1 MAERRE
7 HREYRME
14 ELAERAGITVRTLRF
29 YRERGLIQPPRR
41 EGRIAWYDDHHLA
54 RLRTITGLLE
64 RGHTL
69 NGIADLAA
77 TFDSG
82 RDVAEVLGL
91 GEPTEETPVRLT
103 PEQLA
108 DYFAGEATADNLAAA
123 MELGY
128 LGTDGDTLV
137 HISRRLLDA
146 SSELVR
152 TGVPL
157 ASVLSAGRLVR
168 EHADALAELCVRVLR
183 AHTADT
189 DQDQLRTLAHA
200 VVDAELSMALDRRL
214 RDKSADPGTARGE
227 HTPAAGA
234 PPVQERTPATEASPV
249 QERTPA
255 AGDGAQPDGT
265 GTGPGPETDAP

>member
-1 MAERRE
+1 
-7 HREYRME
+7 ME
-14 ELAERAGITVRTLRF
+14 ELAEEAGITVRTLRF

-41 EGRIAWYDDHHLA
+41 EGRIAWYDQHHLA

-69 NGIADLAA
+69 NGIADLAT

-91 GEPTEETPVRLT
+91 GEPSEETPVRLT

-108 DYFAGEATADNLAAA
+108 DYFQDQATAENLAAA

-128 LGTDGDTLV
+128 LGIDGDEIV
-137 HISRRLLDA
+137 HISRRLLEA

-152 TGVPL
+152 AGVPL
-157 ASVLSAGRLVR
+157 DAVLSSGRQVR
-168 EHADALAELCVRVLR
+168 EHADALADLFVRVLR
-183 AHTADT
+183 THTA
-189 DQDQLRTLAHA
+189 QSEPEHLRTLAQA

-214 RDKSADPGTARGE
+214 HEDEQRA
-227 HTPAAGA
+227 
-234 PPVQERTPATEASPV
+234 
-249 QERTPA
+249 
-255 AGDGAQPDGT
+255 
-265 GTGPGPETDAP
+265 

>member
-1 MAERRE
+1 
-7 HREYRME
+7 ME
-14 ELAERAGITVRTLRF
+14 ELAKEAGITVRTLRF

-69 NGIADLAA
+69 NGIADLAS

-108 DYFAGEATADNLAAA
+108 DYFQDQATAENLAAS

-128 LGTDGDTLV
+128 LGIDGDEIV
-137 HISRRLLDA
+137 HISRRLLEA

-152 TGVPL
+152 AGVPL
-157 ASVLSAGRLVR
+157 EAVLTAGREVR
-168 EHADALAELCVRVLR
+168 EHADALADLFVRVLR
-183 AHTADT
+183 THTAAT
-189 DQDQLRTLAHA
+189 GPDQLRTVAQA

-214 RDKSADPGTARGE
+214 REDD
-227 HTPAAGA
+227 
-234 PPVQERTPATEASPV
+234 
-249 QERTPA
+249 
-255 AGDGAQPDGT
+255 QPS
-265 GTGPGPETDAP
+265 

>member
-1 MAERRE
+1 
-7 HREYRME
+7 ME
-14 ELAERAGITVRTLRF
+14 ELAEEAGITVRTLRF

-91 GEPTEETPVRLT
+91 GEPSEETPVRLT

-108 DYFAGEATADNLAAA
+108 DYFKDQATAENLSAS

-128 LGTDGDTLV
+128 LGIDGDEIV

-152 TGVPL
+152 AGVPL
-157 ASVLSAGRLVR
+157 DAVLSSGRQVR
-168 EHADALAELCVRVLR
+168 EHADALADLFVRVLR
-183 AHTADT
+183 THTT
-189 DQDQLRTLAHA
+189 DSDPGQLRTLAHA

-214 RDKSADPGTARGE
+214 REDGDPDE
-227 HTPAAGA
+227 
-234 PPVQERTPATEASPV
+234 
-249 QERTPA
+249 
-255 AGDGAQPDGT
+255 
-265 GTGPGPETDAP
+265 PGPPRP

>member
-1 MAERRE
+1 
-7 HREYRME
+7 ME
-14 ELAERAGITVRTLRF
+14 ELAKEAGITVRTLRF

-69 NGIADLAA
+69 NGIADLAS

-108 DYFAGEATADNLAAA
+108 DYFQDQATAENLAAS

-128 LGTDGDTLV
+128 LGIDGDEIV
-137 HISRRLLDA
+137 HISRRLLEA

-152 TGVPL
+152 AGVPL
-157 ASVLSAGRLVR
+157 EAVLTAGREVR
-168 EHADALAELCVRVLR
+168 EHADALADLFVRVLR
-183 AHTADT
+183 THTAAT
-189 DQDQLRTLAHA
+189 GPDQLRTVAQA

-214 RDKSADPGTARGE
+214 REDDQ
-227 HTPAAGA
+227 PA
-234 PPVQERTPATEASPV
+234 
-249 QERTPA
+249 
-255 AGDGAQPDGT
+255 
-265 GTGPGPETDAP
+265 

>member
-1 MAERRE
+1 MD
-7 HREYRME
+7 
-14 ELAERAGITVRTLRF
+14 ELAKEAGITVRTLRF

-69 NGIADLAA
+69 NGIADLAT

-108 DYFAGEATADNLAAA
+108 DYFSDEATAENLAAA
-123 MELGY
+123 LDLGY
-128 LGTDGDTLV
+128 LATDGDEIV
-137 HISRRLLDA
+137 HISRRLLEA

-152 TGVPL
+152 EGVPL
-157 ASVLSAGRLVR
+157 AAVLSSGRLVR
-168 EHADALAELCVRVLR
+168 EHADALADLFVRVMNTHAAGTEPDR
-183 AHTADT
+183 M
-189 DQDQLRTLAHA
+189 RSLAHA
-200 VVDAELSMALDRRL
+200 VVDAEMSMALDRRL
-214 RDKSADPGTARGE
+214 RSED
-227 HTPAAGA
+227 
-234 PPVQERTPATEASPV
+234 
-249 QERTPA
+249 
-255 AGDGAQPDGT
+255 
-265 GTGPGPETDAP
+265 GPGSTPQK

>member
-1 MAERRE
+1 
-7 HREYRME
+7 ME
-14 ELAERAGITVRTLRF
+14 ELAKEAGITVRTLRF

-41 EGRIAWYDDHHLA
+41 EGRIAWYDNHHLA

-69 NGIADLAA
+69 NGIADLAS

-91 GEPTEETPVRLT
+91 GEPSEETPVRLT

-108 DYFAGEATADNLAAA
+108 DYFQDQATAENLAAA

-128 LGTDGDTLV
+128 LGIDGDEIV

-152 TGVPL
+152 AGVPL
-157 ASVLSAGRLVR
+157 DAVLTAGRQVR
-168 EHADALAELCVRVLR
+168 EHADALADLFVRVLR
-183 AHTADT
+183 AHTAQT
-189 DQDQLRTLAHA
+189 EPEHLRTLAQA

-214 RDKSADPGTARGE
+214 HED
-227 HTPAAGA
+227 
-234 PPVQERTPATEASPV
+234 
-249 QERTPA
+249 
-255 AGDGAQPDGT
+255 DGRA
-265 GTGPGPETDAP
+265 

>member
-1 MAERRE
+1 
-7 HREYRME
+7 ME
-14 ELAERAGITVRTLRF
+14 ELAKEAGITVRTLRF

-54 RLRTITGLLE
+54 RLRTVTGLLE

-69 NGIADLAA
+69 NGIADLAS

-108 DYFAGEATADNLAAA
+108 DYFQDQATAENLAAA

-128 LGTDGDTLV
+128 LGIDGDEIV
-137 HISRRLLDA
+137 HISRRLLEA

-152 TGVPL
+152 AGVPL
-157 ASVLSAGRLVR
+157 DAVLTAGRQVR
-168 EHADALAELCVRVLR
+168 EHADALADLFVRVLR
-183 AHTADT
+183 THTSQT
-189 DQDQLRTLAHA
+189 EPEQLRTLAQA

-214 RDKSADPGTARGE
+214 RREDDQHS
-227 HTPAAGA
+227 
-234 PPVQERTPATEASPV
+234 
-249 QERTPA
+249 
-255 AGDGAQPDGT
+255 
-265 GTGPGPETDAP
+265 